1 MRRLP
6 ILIIGILACAIAY
19 GAIYFAC
26 TVHARTLRN
35 EASPEL
41 SWLKHEFDIGDAEFK
56 RITELHAAY
65 LPECKEM
72 CEKIDREN
80 GRLSSLLSNST
91 NITKEIEETL
101 ESTARLRAE
110 CQTMMLNHFFEVSKT
125 MSPEQGKRYLAWVHE
140 KTINPRAI
148 SHAGMHGR

>member
-41 SWLKHEFDIGDAEFK
+41 SWLKHEFDIGNAEFK

-140 KTINPRAI
+140 KTINPSAI